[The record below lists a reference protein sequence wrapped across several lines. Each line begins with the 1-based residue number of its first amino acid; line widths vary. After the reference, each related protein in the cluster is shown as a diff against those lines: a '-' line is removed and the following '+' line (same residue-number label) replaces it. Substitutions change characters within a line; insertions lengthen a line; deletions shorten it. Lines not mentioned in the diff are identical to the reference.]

1 MAQDRPATTGRNP
14 SLSIFIFRQLTASPL
29 GSVCAIPSISEKL
42 VTSSLLTAWVFT
54 NAYGFGFGAAG
65 PWWSC
70 GEGGEFEASAGRGR
84 FPVGSQVG
92 RLAR

>member
-14 SLSIFIFRQLTASPL
+14 SLSIFIFRQLTASPP
-29 GSVCAIPSISEKL
+29 GFVCAIPSIAEKL
-42 VTSSLLTAWVFT
+42 VTSSLLTVWIIP
-54 NAYGFGFGAAG
+54 NACGSGFGAAG
-65 PWWSC
+65 PWLSC
-70 GEGGEFEASAGRGR
+70 GEEGEFEASAGRGR